1 MGIDKIAPG
10 SSISVGLPLDEAYR
24 TLNERRIEIDHS
36 IAILPPGDS
45 AREELWQSL
54 QPVMEQLREAVS
66 NLAGSQA
73 TDLTGLQTKAAI
85 LAELLRADADGAG
98 PVIPEAE
105 RAALALS
112 LTQDIARFTAG

>member
-1 MGIDKIAPG
+1 
-10 SSISVGLPLDEAYR
+10 
-24 TLNERRIEIDHS
+24 
-36 IAILPPGDS
+36 
-45 AREELWQSL
+45 
-54 QPVMEQLREAVS
+54 MEQLREAVS